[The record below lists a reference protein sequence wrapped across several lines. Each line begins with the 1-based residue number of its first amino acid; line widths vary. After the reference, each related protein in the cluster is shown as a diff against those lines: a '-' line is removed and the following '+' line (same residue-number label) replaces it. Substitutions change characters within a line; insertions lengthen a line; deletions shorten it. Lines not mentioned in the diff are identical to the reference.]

1 MKKIHRAKIGP
12 GDICFLKILP
22 KDVCVSLSQDVED
35 DKVSENNN
43 DYDDDDD
50 GGEEDEGGLIACL
63 LICGR
68 SQHCV
73 VVGCGH
79 PVSPIILLLYIIS
92 SSLYHLIPHH
102 QSPSKSQS

>member
-35 DKVSENNN
+35 DKVIENNN

-50 GGEEDEGGLIACL
+50 DGEEEEGGVN
-63 LICGR
+63 R
-68 SQHCV
+68 M
-73 VVGCGH
+73 
-79 PVSPIILLLYIIS
+79 SP
-92 SSLYHLIPHH
+92 HLW
-102 QSPSKSQS
+102 SKSALCSSWVRPPSLPPHLVREVIKKKNWDESVRLTD